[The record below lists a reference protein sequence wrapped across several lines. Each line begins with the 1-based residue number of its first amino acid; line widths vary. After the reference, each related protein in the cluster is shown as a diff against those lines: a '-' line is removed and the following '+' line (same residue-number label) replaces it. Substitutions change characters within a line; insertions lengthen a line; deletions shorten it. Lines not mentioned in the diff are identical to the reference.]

1 MLTTKVEGTAG
12 GGGGGDGGAGGGG
25 RAGGCEGG
33 NGAWTEMVMGLEA
46 MLAMGMPRA
55 PDNL

>member
-12 GGGGGDGGAGGGG
+12 GGGDGGAGGGG
-25 RAGGCEGG
+25 SAGGCEGG